1 MRYLRSSGWRMSENV
16 RRPPVK
22 ATMMA
27 SLIEI
32 MFNTLFQSLG
42 DPLPCGL
49 LDSLSFFQFDWS
61 FSDRKEVLFS
71 SLRGRRPFSS
81 IARLLPFLN
90 IMLIH
95 WKNREEKKLIFS
107 SCTVSV
113 IFSYPEFF
121 VIFYWCSD
129 LRGKMT
135 TSQVAHNS
143 NKKPK
148 YHFSDSFSTRLEITG
163 LYIRTMVRALILLH

>member
-1 MRYLRSSGWRMSENV
+1 MLANV
-16 RRPPVK
+16 RRLPVK

-71 SLRGRRPFSS
+71 SLRGRRSFSS